1 MGKSGE
7 SVNQPGAV
15 EPGGLEQVRREKAK
29 RTRER
34 GVELYKSGFAEGRLS
49 YADDLHRRFES
60 LQSGGAAGARE
71 AVAGRLMARREHG
84 KATFADVQD
93 SSGKIQLLARENRL
107 GEQDYGGF
115 LEIDIGDWIGAYGEV
130 VRSRRGEL
138 SMDIDSFEL
147 LSKSLRPLPEKWHG
161 LRDREQRFRQRYL
174 DLVMNEEARGVLLT
188 RVALIK
194 EIRRFLDDRGFIEVE
209 TPMLQPLPGGAVARP
224 FKTYHNALGMD
235 LYLRIAPE
243 LYLKRLLV
251 AGFDKLYELN
261 RNFRNEGIS
270 PRHNPEF
277 TMLEAYQAF
286 VDYHYLMDFLEE
298 LIISVVT
305 AIRGR
310 PEIEFS
316 GVSISLERPWRRLTM
331 VEALEEFAGISTGG
345 TRDEYARVAEEN
357 GLEVPA
363 GAGEG
368 WLIAELFEKLV
379 ETELVNPTIVMDYP
393 EEVSPLARRKPGSAG
408 FTERFEV
415 LIAGQEIANAFS
427 ELIDPLEQRARF
439 EEQSRKRNAG
449 DEEAHPVDEDF
460 LTALEYGMPPA
471 GGLGIGIDRLAM
483 LVTGCP
489 NIRDVIIFPQLRPS
503 VGRS

>member
-1 MGKSGE
+1 
-7 SVNQPGAV
+7 
-15 EPGGLEQVRREKAK
+15 
-29 RTRER
+29 
-34 GVELYKSGFAEGRLS
+34 
-49 YADDLHRRFES
+49 
-60 LQSGGAAGARE
+60 
-71 AVAGRLMARREHG
+71 
-84 KATFADVQD
+84 
-93 SSGKIQLLARENRL
+93 
-107 GEQDYGGF
+107 
-115 LEIDIGDWIGAYGEV
+115 
-130 VRSRRGEL
+130 
-138 SMDIDSFEL
+138 
-147 LSKSLRPLPEKWHG
+147 
-161 LRDREQRFRQRYL
+161 
-174 DLVMNEEARGVLLT
+174 
-188 RVALIK
+188 
-194 EIRRFLDDRGFIEVE
+194 
-209 TPMLQPLPGGAVARP
+209 
-224 FKTYHNALGMD
+224 
-235 LYLRIAPE
+235 
-243 LYLKRLLV
+243 
-251 AGFDKLYELN
+251 
-261 RNFRNEGIS
+261 
-270 PRHNPEF
+270 
-277 TMLEAYQAF
+277 
-286 VDYHYLMDFLEE
+286 
-298 LIISVVT
+298 
-305 AIRGR
+305 
-310 PEIEFS
+310 
-316 GVSISLERPWRRLTM
+316 
-331 VEALEEFAGISTGG
+331 
-345 TRDEYARVAEEN
+345 VAEEN